1 MATTTNYS
9 LTESAWTEI
18 GTGPARFII
27 QRLTNGAAALH
38 VANSA
43 PLIGETDFIVL
54 DPSADD
60 DLDISVSTN
69 ERIYARATGGS
80 VAVGVVQL
88 AAQSTGGGGGGGNDN
103 HDRELVVTTYRVRTA
118 FTGASVADTVT
129 CTQIIDVKN
138 TPSTVS
144 TIWRNQTTAADLA
157 TVPSAANLELVGSQ
171 ALTDAQLRA
180 SAVAVSAAALPLPSG
195 AATETTLSALNTK
208 IPAQAITGLLPVD
221 TLGTPGAP
229 RVLATSGTAAS
240 VTLTPTCRRVSMFAT
255 QGAWYSLSGTA
266 TATSHYIGAG
276 ERLDFDVPASTTI
289 SVLRE
294 TTDGSIRI
302 TELV

>member
-1 MATTTNYS
+1 MAGVIKKNNGNTTPLVS
-9 LTESAWTEI
+9 DLGD
-18 GTGPARFII
+18 GT
-27 QRLTNGAAALH
+27 H
-38 VANSA
+38 VVA
-43 PLIGETDFIVL
+43 TVL
-54 DPSADD
+54 VDQD
-60 DLDISVSTN
+60 
-69 ERIYARATGGS
+69 
-80 VAVGVVQL
+80 GVPV
-88 AAQSTGGGGGGGNDN
+88 GGGGGSGGNS

-118 FTGASVADTVT
+118 FTGASVGDTVT
-129 CTQIIDVKN
+129 CTQVIDVKS

-157 TVPSAANLELVGSQ
+157 AVPAAANLELVGSQ

-208 IPAQAITGLLPVD
+208 IPAQAIAGLLPVD

-229 RVLATSGTAAS
+229 RAQATSGTAAGIA
-240 VTLTPTCRRVSMFAT
+240 LTPTCRRVSMFAT

-266 TATSHYIGAG
+266 TAASHYIGAG